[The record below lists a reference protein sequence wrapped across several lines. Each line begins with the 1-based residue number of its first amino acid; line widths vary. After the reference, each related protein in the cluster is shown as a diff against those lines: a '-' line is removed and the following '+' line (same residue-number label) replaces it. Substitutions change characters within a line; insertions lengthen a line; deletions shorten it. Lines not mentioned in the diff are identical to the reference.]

1 MPKISRY
8 FIKSGLLYLL
18 FGVLVY
24 ALSEFPKYNWEI
36 HLTPVYWHMITLGWV
51 TQIII
56 GVSLWMYPK
65 GKKQSPKNGSNL
77 VWTAY
82 FSLNLGLILRI
93 VSEPWIYQQ
102 KEYFIFPFIISI
114 VLQFTG
120 ILCYV
125 LEIWPRLEPQ
135 RQK

>member
-18 FGVLVY
+18 FGVLVF
-24 ALSEFPKYNWEI
+24 AFSEFPGAKWEI
-36 HLTPVYWHMITLGWV
+36 HLMPVYWHMIALGWV

-65 GKKQSPKNGSNL
+65 GNKSTPKDGSTFAW
-77 VWTAY
+77 VAY

-93 VSEPWIYQQ
+93 FSEPLIYQSRDILILP
-102 KEYFIFPFIISI
+102 YCLSII
-114 VLQFTG
+114 LQFMG

-125 LEIWPRLEPQ
+125 LEIWPRLKSQ
-135 RQK
+135 TKS

>member
-18 FGVLVY
+18 FGVLFY
-24 ALSEFPKYNWEI
+24 FLSEFPGIKWEI
-36 HLTPVYWHMITLGWV
+36 HLMPVYWHLIALGWI

-65 GKKQSPKNGSNL
+65 GNKSTSKDGSVL
-77 VWTAY
+77 AWMAY

-93 VSEPWIYQQ
+93 FSEPWIYQHR
-102 KEYFIFPFIISI
+102 EILILPFCLS
-114 VLQFTG
+114 VFLQFTG

-125 LEIWPRLEPQ
+125 LEIWPRLKS
-135 RQK
+135 QK